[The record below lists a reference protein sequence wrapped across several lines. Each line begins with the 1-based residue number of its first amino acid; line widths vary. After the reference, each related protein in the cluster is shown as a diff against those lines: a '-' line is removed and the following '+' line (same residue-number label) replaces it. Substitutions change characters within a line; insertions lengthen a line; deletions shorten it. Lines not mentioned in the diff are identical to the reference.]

1 MFCVT
6 ARIVGES
13 NDPVGYL
20 GTTWL
25 RMRDG
30 DYASVIDVS
39 MEKFELAKEV
49 WSASVS
55 ESDQRMTHCVQRI
68 VDAVTRSVR
77 EELATECPPC
87 GQL

>member
-13 NDPVGYL
+13 NDLVGYL

-30 DYASVIDVS
+30 DYASVSEVS
-39 MEKFELAKEV
+39 MEKFELVKECGV
-49 WSASVS
+49 HLF
-55 ESDQRMTHCVQRI
+55 QRLT
-68 VDAVTRSVR
+68 TS
-77 EELATECPPC
+77 
-87 GQL
+87 